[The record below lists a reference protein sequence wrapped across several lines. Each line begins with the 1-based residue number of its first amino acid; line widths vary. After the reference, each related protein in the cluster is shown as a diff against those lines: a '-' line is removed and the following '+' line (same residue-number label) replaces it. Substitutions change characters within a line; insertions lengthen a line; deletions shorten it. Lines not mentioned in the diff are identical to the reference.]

1 MKKLFKLL
9 LCTLCVALV
18 LTCLAACGKTY
29 GVTFNAGESDGYV
42 VTVKKGSKAIP
53 PAVECA
59 DGVYVEG
66 WYDNEQRTGEKFDFD
81 KEITEDVTLWA
92 KFASTVFKA
101 SYDLNYPDCQN
112 PSTVDFTKD
121 GDVTLASAP
130 LRVGYR
136 FLGWSDGSE
145 IYAAGSVYDVSES
158 PLKDV
163 VFSARWETATVSV
176 EFLDD
181 TGYAFDTKVLP
192 YGSDV
197 ICPAVAPHTYS
208 WCYELSGWDVY
219 EDELECVTEDMTLNA
234 VYTYLETEPSLF
246 DFELNEDKKGYT
258 LTGVV
263 GELPDEVALPAYFN
277 NLPVTTIG
285 CEAIMYE
292 SFTKLHIPS
301 TYRTVN
307 PIGIY
312 QCRQMETLEIEEG
325 LERLEAVS
333 IASAYVLKNVTLP
346 ASLNYFGENTF
357 YRCYEL
363 GVGNLQVAEGNGHFM
378 MKDNG
383 KWLSNLGGD
392 RLYWANFSKLGAS
405 VVIGEEITYLHSGL
419 FCDDNL
425 LESITINCDLEFL
438 GVGTFYNTPE
448 LNSVALNGSIE
459 YIFGFTDVF
468 NDAFTPGSHPL
479 KKSKSCITA
488 RLKAAEPRI
497 TFCPTV

>member
-263 GELPDEVALPAYFN
+263 GELPDE
-277 NLPVTTIG
+277 
-285 CEAIMYE
+285 
-292 SFTKLHIPS
+292 
-301 TYRTVN
+301 
-307 PIGIY
+307 
-312 QCRQMETLEIEEG
+312 
-325 LERLEAVS
+325 
-333 IASAYVLKNVTLP
+333 
-346 ASLNYFGENTF
+346 
-357 YRCYEL
+357 
-363 GVGNLQVAEGNGHFM
+363 
-378 MKDNG
+378 D
-383 KWLSNLGGD
+383 
-392 RLYWANFSKLGAS
+392 
-405 VVIGEEITYLHSGL
+405 GEEDHGW
-419 FCDDNL
+419 CDFDN
-425 LESITINCDLEFL
+425 
-438 GVGTFYNTPE
+438 
-448 LNSVALNGSIE
+448 AW
-459 YIFGFTDVF
+459 
-468 NDAFTPGSHPL
+468 
-479 KKSKSCITA
+479 
-488 RLKAAEPRI
+488 
-497 TFCPTV
+497 

>member
-9 LCTLCVALV
+9 LCALCVALV
-18 LTCLAACGKTY
+18 LTCFAACGKTY
-29 GVTFNAGESDGYV
+29 SVTFNAGENDGYV
-42 VTVKKGSKAIP
+42 VTVKKGSKALP

-197 ICPAVAPHTYS
+197 ICPAVAPQH
-208 WCYELSGWDVY
+208 LQ
-219 EDELECVTEDMTLNA
+219 L
-234 VYTYLETEPSLF
+234 
-246 DFELNEDKKGYT
+246 
-258 LTGVV
+258 
-263 GELPDEVALPAYFN
+263 
-277 NLPVTTIG
+277 
-285 CEAIMYE
+285 
-292 SFTKLHIPS
+292 
-301 TYRTVN
+301 
-307 PIGIY
+307 
-312 QCRQMETLEIEEG
+312 
-325 LERLEAVS
+325 
-333 IASAYVLKNVTLP
+333 VLR
-346 ASLNYFGENTF
+346 A
-357 YRCYEL
+357 
-363 GVGNLQVAEGNGHFM
+363 
-378 MKDNG
+378 
-383 KWLSNLGGD
+383 
-392 RLYWANFSKLGAS
+392 
-405 VVIGEEITYLHSGL
+405 
-419 FCDDNL
+419 
-425 LESITINCDLEFL
+425 
-438 GVGTFYNTPE
+438 
-448 LNSVALNGSIE
+448 
-459 YIFGFTDVF
+459 
-468 NDAFTPGSHPL
+468 
-479 KKSKSCITA
+479 
-488 RLKAAEPRI
+488 
-497 TFCPTV
+497 